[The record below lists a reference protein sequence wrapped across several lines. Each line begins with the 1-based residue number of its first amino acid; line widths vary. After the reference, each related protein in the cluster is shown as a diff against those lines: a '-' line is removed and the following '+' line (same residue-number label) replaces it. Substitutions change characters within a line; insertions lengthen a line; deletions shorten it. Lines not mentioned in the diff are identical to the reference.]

1 MHRLKPDIPMH
12 LACLGFPD
20 EPVGLYG
27 HSDGDVAAHAVC
39 DALFSACGLG
49 DMGSNFGTSDPQ
61 WAGASGRSF
70 LIETSTRVREAGFEI
85 VNVAVQ
91 VIGTRPKMA
100 DRRDEAQ
107 DAMSEA
113 LGGIPVSVS
122 ATTTDYLGFTG
133 RSEGV
138 AAIATALVESISGTQ

>member
-1 MHRLKPDIPMH
+1 M
-12 LACLGFPD
+12 
-20 EPVGLYG
+20 
-27 HSDGDVAAHAVC
+27 
-39 DALFSACGLG
+39 
-49 DMGSNFGTSDPQ
+49 
-61 WAGASGRSF
+61 
-70 LIETSTRVREAGFEI
+70 
-85 VNVAVQ
+85 Q